1 MDINFSFPE
10 DTRPAIYSAM
20 KYWGKKPHNIWHEY
34 INTYTPDQGVF
45 LDPFSGSCLSI
56 IESLRARKKTVGFD
70 LNPLSTFFLK
80 FYLSEFDKD
89 EFTNEANKI
98 IKSIE
103 SDQIY
108 RSYFKTKCN
117 KCRTDAIAHN
127 HKIEN
132 DKIYEVRVLCE
143 CQKKPFEKKPDT
155 IDDNLFIDQKNISI
169 SDFVPEDK
177 FPVSE
182 SFPENFIDKLG
193 GNNFSNLWPQRNLY
207 VLAKIFNYIEKKQ
220 DSDLKIQLLSGFI
233 QTIHLCTK
241 MLPPRRG
248 PANRPNS
255 TSWGRSAYLYPSRQ
269 FHSNPLVVFK
279 SSCFRKGQQSVVAS
293 LEQASNYFKKNLKV
307 IFVNKGNKSKRTN
320 FDLKF
325 GCIDIQNINDYL
337 DDKSV
342 DFIMTDP
349 PYGGLV
355 KYFDL
360 SLMWL
365 NWLKKV
371 DKFYSPNFPNEI
383 TVNALTTNLETY
395 QKRFENGLKNL
406 VKVLKDDGKI
416 VFTFHNKK
424 PEIWNMFLKSIFNSG
439 LKIEKML
446 HQQNKRSGESA
457 VAMPYGTSSSDFYI
471 RCVKGRS
478 KKLTTDNE
486 KYKSFVVNKA
496 IEIISSRNEKTPYQF
511 LFNGLLPEISQAGF
525 DLEKFDNNIENILS
539 DQVGKIFKLT
549 DNDDTKSGNYWWFE
563 DPKKYII
570 YPDKKLEDRVEAT
583 ILYLL
588 RKKTS
593 VTFDEILAEIFITY
607 PNGLTPDTKSGT
619 IPKFLNKYAS
629 RSGGKFIYKA
639 LDYEQECTDHTRQI
653 LELIKIGKKLNFKT
667 YVGKR
672 EQSEKYNK
680 KKLSEYCDLV
690 NLKDMKE
697 FNKQQLSRL
706 EQIDLLWIK
715 NNKVQYSFEIEN
727 STKFISGIQRGSN
740 LDESTPKIMVMP
752 DNRRKEFLNNKD
764 PLFIEQFRNYNWSY
778 IFYSDIVKIA
788 DSNYQ
793 KIDNLNST
801 LKKI

>member
-34 INTYTPDQGVF
+34 IKNYTPDGGVF
-45 LDPFSGSCLSI
+45 LDPFSGSCESI
-56 IESLRARKKTVGFD
+56 IEALRAGRKTIGFD

-80 FYLSEFDKD
+80 FYLSKFDEK
-89 EFTNEANKI
+89 EFTNEANQI
-98 IKSIE
+98 IKLIE
-103 SDQIY
+103 NDQIY
-108 RSYFKTKCN
+108 KDYFKTKCIECN
-117 KCRTDAIAHN
+117 QNAIAHN

-132 DKIYEVRVLCE
+132 DKIYEIRVICK
-143 CQKKPFEKKPDT
+143 CQKKILEKKPDS
-155 IDDNLFIDQKNISI
+155 IDDQLFVDQKNISI
-169 SDFVPEDK
+169 TDFIPNDK
-177 FPVSE
+177 FPESE
-182 SFPENFIDKLG
+182 SFSENFIEKLG
-193 GNNFSNLWPQRNLY
+193 GNNFSNLWPKRNLY
-207 VLAKIFNYIEKKQ
+207 VLAKIFNYIEKKEE
-220 DSDLKIQLLSGFI
+220 SDLKIQLLSSFI

-255 TSWGRSAYLYPSRQ
+255 TSWGRSAYIYPNRQ

-279 SSCFRKGQQSVVAS
+279 SSCFRKGQQSVVSS
-293 LEQASNYFKKNLKV
+293 LNQASKYIRKDIKV
-307 IFVNKGNKSKRTN
+307 IFLNKGNKSKEKN
-320 FDLKF
+320 FELKF

-337 DDKSV
+337 EDKSV

-365 NWLKKV
+365 NWLKKI
-371 DKFYSPNFPNEI
+371 DNFYKPDLSNEI
-383 TVNALTTNLETY
+383 TVNTKTVNLETY
-395 QKRFENGLKNL
+395 QKRFEHGLINL
-406 VKVLKDDGKI
+406 VRVLKDNGKI

-471 RCVKGRS
+471 RCIKGKS

-486 KYKSFVVNKA
+486 QYKNFVVNKA

-525 DLEKFDNNIENILS
+525 DLEKFDNNIEKILS
-539 DQVGKIFKLT
+539 EHVGSIFKLT
-549 DNDDTKSGNYWWFE
+549 NNDDTKSGNYWWFE

-570 YPDKKLEDRVEAT
+570 YPDKKLEDRVEDT

-619 IPKFLNKYAS
+619 IPKFLKKYAS
-629 RSGGKFIYKA
+629 KSGGKFIYKA
-639 LDYEQECTDHTRQI
+639 LDFEKECTEHTRQI
-653 LELIKIGKKLNFKT
+653 HELIKIGKKLNFKT

-672 EQSEKYNK
+672 EQSEKYKN
-680 KKLSEYCDLV
+680 KKLSEYCDFK
-690 NLKDMKE
+690 NLKNLVE
-697 FNKQQLSRL
+697 FNKEKLNRL
-706 EQIDLLWIK
+706 AQIDLLWIK
-715 NNKVQYSFEIEN
+715 DDKVHYSFEVEN

-740 LDESTPKIMVMP
+740 LDKSTPKIMVMP
-752 DNRRKEFLNNKD
+752 DNRRNEFLNNKD
-764 PLFIEQFRNYNWSY
+764 PLFIEQFKNYNWSY
-778 IFYSDIVKIA
+778 IFYSDIIEVV
-788 DSNYQ
+788 DSKNL
-793 KIDNLNST
+793 KIDSLS
-801 LKKI
+801 LKLKQI